1 MPWSISSSVM
11 MQKAGSAV
19 MLPVLCQPRLVTQS
33 LESPALC
40 KLHIMLFTYT
50 DPFGVSDYRREVK
63 ALQICLGG
71 KKHMAIALFVFP
83 SPFTF

>member
-1 MPWSISSSVM
+1 
-11 MQKAGSAV
+11 

-40 KLHIMLFTYT
+40 KLRITLFTYT

-63 ALQICLGG
+63 ALQIYLGG
-71 KKHMAIALFVFP
+71 KKHMANALFLSSLLP
-83 SPFTF
+83 SPSNTAYDKAGYSYKRH